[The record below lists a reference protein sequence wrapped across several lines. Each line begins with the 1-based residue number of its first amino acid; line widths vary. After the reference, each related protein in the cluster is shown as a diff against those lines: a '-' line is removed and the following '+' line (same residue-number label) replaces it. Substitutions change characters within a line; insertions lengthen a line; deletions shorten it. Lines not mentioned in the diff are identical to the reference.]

1 MWLRVLSFVSC
12 SSLRYRWNASGFRF
26 LNFLVKI
33 SAKVAR
39 ADIVSYPMVAKGTS
53 GWGCFTAFFMSWAAT
68 RIRSVD
74 DICGMGKL
82 CGKKSSVPTMR
93 SLAVAVI

>member
-1 MWLRVLSFVSC
+1 V
-12 SSLRYRWNASGFRF
+12 ASVF

-39 ADIVSYPMVAKGTS
+39 ADIVSSPMVAKGTS
-53 GWGCFTAFFMSWAAT
+53 GWGCFKASVMSWAAI

-74 DICGMGKL
+74 DICGMGEL
-82 CGKKSSVPTMR
+82 GGENSSVSTMR
-93 SLAVAVI
+93 SLAFTVIYMF